1 MLKLIFLLSFTCSFT
16 TLLSQPPQQLPS
28 YLIANVEL
36 PAELNKQVCI
46 SGLKYFNGSLCLVSE
61 RCPVIFVLNP
71 QTAAIASTI
80 SLQVPGEFEMEGI
93 TSYKNKLYVVSENI
107 AAVYEVNSP
116 VGLLRSIETSIPV
129 PPKSKDGDGMEGIA
143 ANEIN
148 NKFYLLRER
157 NEDMTK
163 AQIYTFRIE
172 WGVDSSSFTLKYE
185 SMIELPLENAQWRY
199 SDICYDSANSRL
211 ICLKSYSRGKLR
223 QLYIE
228 SVDIDSG
235 GKLSVETHK
244 SIAVE
249 NLTET
254 AATYKTQGYST
265 NLEGITVDNTGN
277 IFIVS
282 DNHSGKAQCDL
293 PAKEKTILLQLKKK
307 QP

>member
-1 MLKLIFLLSFTCSFT
+1 MRKLNFLTLLISSFT
-16 TLLSQPPQQLPS
+16 TLLSQQPQLFPS
-28 YLIANVEL
+28 YSISNIPLPVEL
-36 PAELNKQVCI
+36 DRQVCI
-46 SGLKYFNGSLCLVSE
+46 SGMKYFNGSLCLVSE
-61 RCPVIFVLNP
+61 RCPVIMLLNH
-71 QTAAIASTI
+71 QTNTI
-80 SLQVPGEFEMEGI
+80 TATINLQVPQEFEMEGI
-93 TSYKNKLYVVSENI
+93 TSYKNKLYLVSENI
-107 AAVYEVNSP
+107 AAVYEVTSP
-116 VGLLRSIETSIPV
+116 TGVLRSIETSIPV
-129 PPKSKDGDGMEGIA
+129 PPKSKDGDGMEGVA

-157 NEDMTK
+157 NEEMTK
-163 AQIYTFRIE
+163 AQIYTFGIE
-172 WGVDSSSFTLKYE
+172 RGIDSSSFALKYE

-199 SDICYDSANSRL
+199 SDICYDSTNSRL

-228 SVDIDSG
+228 SVDIDSIG
-235 GKLSVETHK
+235 NLSVETLK
-244 SIAVE
+244 NIPFG

-254 AATYKTQGYST
+254 AATYKTQGFST

-307 QP
+307 